1 MSALPVISIAAPW
14 LAGEGAL
21 ADRLRGW
28 LDAEGVEFA
37 GREAGTWLLAARDA
51 DAVDALLDGGDTRPV
66 SGTLVIDATPAPVAR
81 LRARAA
87 ALAERGVDWIDLALI
102 AAGTGPAGALACGGA
117 QRTFDRARPLL
128 EALVRGSAK
137 SEGVAPPLLRVG
149 EAGASRVALD
159 GHRVIVAGTAQA
171 VAEALALT
179 RALHADTGRVAAA
192 MAGGFA
198 ASQVL
203 ADLGPDAGGRADGGP
218 ERIGPSVDEGAGALG
233 AVLDDAH
240 ALGCALPLTALV
252 AQQLNALAGAGL
264 GQSDL
269 AALGELLARMR
280 APETPA

>member
-1 MSALPVISIAAPW
+1 
-14 LAGEGAL
+14 
-21 ADRLRGW
+21 
-28 LDAEGVEFA
+28 
-37 GREAGTWLLAARDA
+37 
-51 DAVDALLDGGDTRPV
+51 
-66 SGTLVIDATPAPVAR
+66 
-81 LRARAA
+81 
-87 ALAERGVDWIDLALI
+87 
-102 AAGTGPAGALACGGA
+102 
-117 QRTFDRARPLL
+117 
-128 EALVRGSAK
+128 
-137 SEGVAPPLLRVG
+137 
-149 EAGASRVALD
+149 
-159 GHRVIVAGTAQA
+159 

-203 ADLGPDAGGRADGGP
+203 ADLGPGAGGRADGGP
-218 ERIGPSVDEGAGALG
+218 GRTGPSVDEGAAALG